1 MKKIFTLLAIFAC
14 LPILLSA
21 KGPAVIGGSTYTADT
36 LSHYKV
42 GPGTYYTAIHFYGP
56 KDMRAFYLEIDAT
69 NPYLSFQSVLGRDS
83 LVTCEGITN
92 MAARKSKEGSRYFAG
107 TNADFFATSGAI
119 GTPVHGCA
127 VEGQLAKVPV
137 SSGPQTS
144 FTTNDECFISF
155 VTYAGELTHNQTT
168 YTIHNVNGSRSTDQ
182 LVLYNRYVGNYTH
195 TNAYGYEIPV
205 SLADGEKW
213 GLNKTVKLKVA
224 GTGLSPKKE
233 PYYRGMERL
242 PTFCKPCNP
251 ATNWK

>member
-92 MAARKSKEGSRYFAG
+92 MAARIF
-107 TNADFFATSGAI
+107 
-119 GTPVHGCA
+119 
-127 VEGQLAKVPV
+127 
-137 SSGPQTS
+137 GPS
-144 FTTNDECFISF
+144 NIFHDKRRMLHLVRHLCRR
-155 VTYAGELTHNQTT
+155 TH
-168 YTIHNVNGSRSTDQ
+168 
-182 LVLYNRYVGNYTH
+182 
-195 TNAYGYEIPV
+195 P
-205 SLADGEKW
+205 
-213 GLNKTVKLKVA
+213 
-224 GTGLSPKKE
+224 
-233 PYYRGMERL
+233 
-242 PTFCKPCNP
+242 
-251 ATNWK
+251 

>member
-1 MKKIFTLLAIFAC
+1 MKKIFTLFAIFAC

-107 TNADFFATSGAI
+107 TNADFFATSGT
-119 GTPVHGCA
+119 GR
-127 VEGQLAKVPV
+127 
-137 SSGPQTS
+137 SR
-144 FTTNDECFISF
+144 
-155 VTYAGELTHNQTT
+155 
-168 YTIHNVNGSRSTDQ
+168 IH
-182 LVLYNRYVGNYTH
+182 
-195 TNAYGYEIPV
+195 E
-205 SLADGEKW
+205 
-213 GLNKTVKLKVA
+213 
-224 GTGLSPKKE
+224 
-233 PYYRGMERL
+233 
-242 PTFCKPCNP
+242 
-251 ATNWK
+251 